1 MNAAILEVVKKCC
14 DSGAEHG
21 RHHTIMLIA
30 VRGQLKAE
38 LRILWAVEKQQEDRY
53 LRVVVLLVAG
63 I

>member
-21 RHHTIMLIA
+21 RHHTMLIA

-38 LRILWAVEKQQEDRY
+38 LRILWAVEKQQLEKIGTFE
-53 LRVVVLLVAG
+53 LLFC
-63 I
+63 